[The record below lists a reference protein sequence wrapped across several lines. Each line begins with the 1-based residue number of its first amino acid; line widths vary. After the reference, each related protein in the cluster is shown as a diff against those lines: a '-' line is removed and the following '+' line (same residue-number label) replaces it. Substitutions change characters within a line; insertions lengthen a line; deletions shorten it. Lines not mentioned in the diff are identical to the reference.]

1 MHPYRTTGILFSC
14 KSRDVQ
20 MTDSNLSKVSYE
32 EFLRDLKERIRNA
45 QVRAAL
51 AVNRELVLLY
61 WQIGKEILHR
71 QQQQGWG
78 AKVISRL
85 ATDLRK
91 AFPDIKGFSAR
102 NLLYMR
108 ALAEAYPEETIVQQL
123 VALIPWGHNVR
134 ILDGVKTSEER
145 LWYIQQT
152 IQYGWSRNVLIHQMD
167 SSLYRRQGSAITNFS
182 RVLPDPQSELAQQV
196 VKNPYSFDFLSLGKE
211 ALERDLETALIQ
223 HIREFLLEL
232 GVGFS
237 FVGSQYPL
245 VVDSKEYRIDL
256 LFYHF
261 RLHCFVVIDL
271 KVVEFEPEFSGKMNF
286 YVSAV
291 DDLLRGADDKPTIGI
306 ILCRT
311 KSKTVAEYAL
321 RDVHKPIGISTYHM
335 GTPLPEEF
343 QRSLPTIQDLEEEIA
358 AIAAEVEQ
366 IQASQDIEQLSL
378 FSDPATLEQ

>member
-1 MHPYRTTGILFSC
+1 MGSEPS
-14 KSRDVQ
+14 KS
-20 MTDSNLSKVSYE
+20 SYE
-32 EFLRDLKERIRNA
+32 TFLRDLKERIQNA

-51 AVNRELVLLY
+51 AVNRELTLLY
-61 WQIGKEILHR
+61 WQIGREILHR
-71 QQQQGWG
+71 QQQQSWG
-78 AKVISRL
+78 SKVVSRL

-108 ALAEAYPEETIVQQL
+108 ALAEAYPDEQIVQQV

-134 ILDGVKTSEER
+134 LLDAVKNSEER
-145 LWYIQQT
+145 MWYIQQT
-152 IQYGWSRNVLIHQMD
+152 IQYGWSRNILTHQID
-167 SSLYRRQGSAITNFS
+167 SQLYRRQGNAITNFD
-182 RVLPDPQSELAQQV
+182 RVLPNPQSELAQQV
-196 VKNPYSFDFLSLGKE
+196 VKSPYSFDFLSLGKE
-211 ALERDLETALIQ
+211 ALERDLETALIG

-245 VVDSKEYRIDL
+245 VVDGKEYRMDL

-291 DDLLRGADDKPTIGI
+291 DDLLRGEGDNPTIGV

-343 QRSLPTIQDLEEEIA
+343 QRSLPTLEDLEEEIE
-358 AIAAEVEQ
+358 AIATEVEQ
-366 IQASQDIEQLSL
+366 TLASKETEQLSL
-378 FSDPATLEQ
+378 FADKTAIDEE

>member
-1 MHPYRTTGILFSC
+1 MDERYLKLGY
-14 KSRDVQ
+14 D
-20 MTDSNLSKVSYE
+20 
-32 EFLRDLKERIRNA
+32 EFLRELKERIRNA

-61 WQIGKEILHR
+61 WQIGNEILYR

-78 AKVISRL
+78 SKVINRL

-102 NLLYMR
+102 NLNYMR
-108 ALAEAYPEETIVQQL
+108 AFAEAYPDETIVQQV

-134 ILDGVKTSEER
+134 ILDAVKTPEER
-145 LWYIQQT
+145 IWYIQQT
-152 IQYGWSRNVLIHQMD
+152 IQYGWSRNILIHQMD
-167 SSLYRRQGSAITNFS
+167 SHLYRRQGSAITNFS

-211 ALERDLETALIQ
+211 ALERELESALIK

-245 VVDSKEYRIDL
+245 VVDGKDYRIDL

-291 DDLLRGADDKPTIGI
+291 DDLLRSADDNPTIGV

-311 KSKTVAEYAL
+311 KSKTIAEYAL

-335 GTPLPEEF
+335 GTPLPTQF
-343 QRSLPTIQDLEEEIA
+343 QSNLPTIEALEEEIETV
-358 AIAAEVEQ
+358 AAEVEQ
-366 IQASQDIEQLSL
+366 TLASQEAEQLDL
-378 FSDPATLEQ
+378 FADPARQEEE

>member
-1 MHPYRTTGILFSC
+1 M
-14 KSRDVQ
+14 
-20 MTDSNLSKVSYE
+20 DSGLSKLGYD
-32 EFLRDLKERIRNA
+32 EFLRDLKNRIRNA

-61 WQIGKEILHR
+61 WQIGNEILYR

-78 AKVISRL
+78 SKVINRL

-102 NLLYMR
+102 NLNYMR
-108 ALAEAYPEETIVQQL
+108 AFAEAHPDETIVQQV

-134 ILDGVKTSEER
+134 ILDAVKTPEER
-145 LWYIQQT
+145 MWYIQQT
-152 IQYGWSRNVLIHQMD
+152 IQYGWSRNILIHQMD
-167 SSLYRRQGSAITNFS
+167 SHLYRRQGSAITNFS

-211 ALERDLETALIQ
+211 ALERELESALIK

-245 VVDSKEYRIDL
+245 VVDGKEYRIDL

-291 DDLLRGADDKPTIGI
+291 DDLLRGSDDNPTIGI

-311 KSKTVAEYAL
+311 KSKTIAEYAL
-321 RDVHKPIGISTYHM
+321 RDVHKPIGISTYHL
-335 GTPLPEEF
+335 GTPLPSQF
-343 QRSLPTIQDLEEEIA
+343 QSNLPTIEALEEEIE
-358 AIAAEVEQ
+358 IVAAEVEQ
-366 IQASQDIEQLSL
+366 TLAAQEVEQLDL
-378 FSDPATLEQ
+378 FADPAMQEGE

>member
-1 MHPYRTTGILFSC
+1 
-14 KSRDVQ
+14 
-20 MTDSNLSKVSYE
+20 
-32 EFLRDLKERIRNA
+32 
-45 QVRAAL
+45 
-51 AVNRELVLLY
+51 
-61 WQIGKEILHR
+61 
-71 QQQQGWG
+71 
-78 AKVISRL
+78 
-85 ATDLRK
+85 
-91 AFPDIKGFSAR
+91 
-102 NLLYMR
+102 
-108 ALAEAYPEETIVQQL
+108 
-123 VALIPWGHNVR
+123 
-134 ILDGVKTSEER
+134 
-145 LWYIQQT
+145 
-152 IQYGWSRNVLIHQMD
+152 MD
-167 SSLYRRQGSAITNFS
+167 SYLYRRQGNAITNFS

-196 VKNPYSFDFLSLGKE
+196 VKNPCSFDLLSLGKE
-211 ALERDLETALIQ
+211 ALERDLESALIQ

-245 VVDSKEYRIDL
+245 VVDGKEYRIDL

-291 DDLLRGADDKPTIGI
+291 DDLLRGANENPTNAKRGASIGI

-335 GTPLPEEF
+335 GTALPEEF
-343 QRSLPTIQDLEEEIA
+343 QRSLPTLEDLEEEME

-366 IQASQDIEQLSL
+366 TLASKEVEQLTL
-378 FSDPATLEQ
+378 FTDPAILEKE